1 MQLEQWGSLYSS
13 FSCRY
18 IESSLHFPKADIKII
33 QILLAYFFMINY
45 AFMAGVS
52 WFNLRVDAGRS
63 VGDARLAAFF
73 SCLVFVEVNMKI

>member
-1 MQLEQWGSLYSS
+1 
-13 FSCRY
+13 
-18 IESSLHFPKADIKII
+18 
-33 QILLAYFFMINY
+33 MINY
-45 AFMAGVS
+45 TFMAGIS